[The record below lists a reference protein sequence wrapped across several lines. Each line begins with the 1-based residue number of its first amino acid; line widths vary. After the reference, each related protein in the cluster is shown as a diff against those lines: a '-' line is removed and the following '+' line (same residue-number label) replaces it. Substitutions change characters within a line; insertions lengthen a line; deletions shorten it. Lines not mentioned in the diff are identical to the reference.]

1 MLIFLVS
8 VLGFVPFSFAYDA
21 PHFRIQTTCLLIL
34 SSVNFRWIVTQKLPT
49 VSYLTTLDKY
59 AIGALVFLALLCCWH
74 GIIGTSSDLF
84 HAIEIVYWNNNQT
97 LTPNCSTSFKSTCIP
112 FRTNVDKYAFYG
124 IAGLYTG
131 FHLIYI
137 LFFLLKFCR
146 YSKLNVVQGNQEEDD
161 EIDQQLMTK
170 DKKEV
175 AKFIANRN
183 ENSTGT
189 QSKPISAREIKIN
202 STKYEKLA
210 ESPSPILQTDPSILN
225 NTNNTIKST
234 EFKRVNGFK
243 MNQVNTTTK

>member
-8 VLGFVPFSFAYDA
+8 VLGFVPFSFAYDL

-74 GIIGTSSDLF
+74 GIIGASSDIFYL
-84 HAIEIVYWNNNQT
+84 IEIDYWNNNKT
-97 LTPNCSTSFKSTCIP
+97 ISANCSTSFKSKCTT
-112 FRTNVDKYAFYG
+112 FRTDVDKYAFYS
-124 IAGLYTG
+124 IAILYAG

-137 LFFLLKFCR
+137 LFFLFKFCR
-146 YSKLNVVQGNQEEDD
+146 YCKLNVVHSTEEEDELD
-161 EIDQQLMTK
+161 RIQ
-170 DKKEV
+170 V
-175 AKFIANRN
+175 AKYSSNRN
-183 ENSTGT
+183 DVSNGT

-210 ESPSPILQTDPSILN
+210 ESPSPILLTDPPNQL
-225 NTNNTIKST
+225 KST
-234 EFKRVNGFK
+234 TDFKRVNGFK
-243 MNQVNTTTK
+243 INQMNTTKK